1 MMYFKDRAGN
11 LYTKYTKEEIYSKIN
26 PFDWDSI
33 LPWLKELNYPAI
45 KKVYFQY
52 LKIQQKSNK
61 DVKYTFDKYLAL
73 MNLASYKA
81 FTYEDDFT

>member
-1 MMYFKDRAGN
+1 MYFKDRAGN

-52 LKIQQKSNK
+52 LEIQQKSNK
-61 DVKYTFDKYLAL
+61 DVKYTFGKYIAL

>member
-1 MMYFKDRAGN
+1 MSVNDIMLFLFRFMP
-11 LYTKYTKEEIYSKIN
+11 EIYVH
-26 PFDWDSI
+26 
-33 LPWLKELNYPAI
+33 LLV

-52 LKIQQKSNK
+52 LEIQQKSNK
-61 DVKYTFDKYLAL
+61 DVKYAFGKYIAL

>member
-1 MMYFKDRAGN
+1 MYFKDRAGN

-45 KKVYFQY
+45 KPPERNIFFKCFFSCLFYILCKFI
-52 LKIQQKSNK
+52 KKSK
-61 DVKYTFDKYLAL
+61 GTGSSFRKSKT
-73 MNLASYKA
+73 
-81 FTYEDDFT
+81 